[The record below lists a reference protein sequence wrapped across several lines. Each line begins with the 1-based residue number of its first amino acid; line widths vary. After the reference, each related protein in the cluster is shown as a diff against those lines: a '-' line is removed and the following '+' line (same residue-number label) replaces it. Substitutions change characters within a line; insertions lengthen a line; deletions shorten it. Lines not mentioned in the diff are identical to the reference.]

1 MFFQKVLKGIAGI
14 TRKGADDCFRTGILC
29 NWWRTVGSITPEQTT
44 QKLTERNLDW
54 HLNHYDDPD
63 PQAGNAP
70 FHKNTPFISV
80 TAGVVERE
88 EFLQRNVVFDPFITA
103 IRFATRDFSATG
115 HIFYA
120 YVFTL
125 GRQSLDLC
133 EFAEEVRELNIY
145 KSFLP
150 FHPEGE
156 ITAKIEIRSP
166 QIEKWEEYDGPA
178 ALRTLQGG
186 IVPVPVAV
194 KLNLAFARPEKY
206 CNIRG
211 LVTD

>member
-1 MFFQKVLKGIAGI
+1 MFFQKVVKGIAGLN
-14 TRKGADDCFRTGILC
+14 REDADLTFHSGILC
-29 NWWRTVGSITPEQTT
+29 NWWRTVHQISPDQIVA
-44 QKLTERNLDW
+44 KLTQRNLDW

-63 PQAGNAP
+63 PLMNNRA
-70 FHKNTPFISV
+70 FCENTPFISV
-80 TAGVVERE
+80 TAGVVERQA
-88 EFLQRNVVFDPFITA
+88 FLQRNIVFDPFLTA
-103 IRFATRDFSATG
+103 VRFATRDFKATG
-115 HIFYA
+115 HVFYA

-145 KSFLP
+145 KNFLP

-166 QIEKWEEYDGPA
+166 RIEKWEEYDGPA
-178 ALRTLQGG
+178 ALVSIQAAMAPTPTASK
-186 IVPVPVAV
+186 VNPTYAP
-194 KLNLAFARPEKY
+194 PEQY

>member
-1 MFFQKVLKGIAGI
+1 MFFQKVLKGIAGL
-14 TRKGADDCFRTGILC
+14 TRKDADTIFDTGIMC
-29 NWWRTVGSITPEQTT
+29 NWWRTVHRITPAGIVE
-44 QKLTERNLDW
+44 KLTERNLDW
-54 HLNHYDDPD
+54 HLNHYDEPD
-63 PQAGNAP
+63 PLMNGAP
-70 FHKNTPFISV
+70 FCENTPYISV
-80 TAGVVERE
+80 TAGAIERAA
-88 EFLQRNVVFDPFITA
+88 FLRRNIVFDPFFTA
-103 IRFATRDFSATG
+103 LRFATRDFVTIG
-115 HIFYA
+115 YVFYA

-125 GRQSLDLC
+125 GRQSIDLR

-166 QIEKWEEYDGPA
+166 QIEKWEEYDGPSA
-178 ALRTLQGG
+178 ELALQQGD
-186 IVPVPVAV
+186 VPQPVFTRA
-194 KLNLAFARPEKY
+194 NPIYTPPEQY